1 MKFTYTKKERLCTKT
16 LIEKLF
22 NEGKVI
28 YEFPL
33 KVIWLESVLYE
44 NVPVQSVINVSK
56 RRFKRAV
63 KRNLLK
69 RRMREAF
76 RLNNHEFYSKLQS
89 MNLQIAIMILYN
101 NNTILDYSIIESG
114 MKNIL
119 NKMMNRIAAV
129 HNNQST
135 DAVS

>member
-1 MKFTYTKKERLCTKT
+1 MKFSYPKKERLCSKI
-16 LIEKLF
+16 LIERLF
-22 NEGKVI
+22 NDGKVI

-33 KVIWLESVLYE
+33 KVLWLESELTE
-44 NVPVQSVINVSK
+44 NVPVQSILNVSK

-76 RLNNHEFYSKLQS
+76 RLNNHEFYETLQTR
-89 MNLQIAIMILYN
+89 NLQIAIMILYN
-101 NNTILDYSIIESG
+101 NNTILEYSVIEAG

-119 NKMMNRIAAV
+119 NKIMLKIGPKNEI
-129 HNNQST
+129 S
-135 DAVS
+135 SSKS

>member
-1 MKFTYTKKERLCTKT
+1 MKFSYPKKERLSTKT

-33 KVIWLESVLYE
+33 KVLWLESALYE

-76 RLNNHEFYSKLQS
+76 RLNNHEFYAKLQS
-89 MNLQIAIMILYN
+89 LNIQVAIMILYN
-101 NNTILDYSIIESG
+101 NNSILDYSEIESG
-114 MKNIL
+114 MKTVL
-119 NKMMNRIAAV
+119 NKMMVRIAAS
-129 HNNQST
+129 HADKISEM
-135 DAVS
+135 DI